1 MHSVLTYKFTH
12 NIITQLT
19 QTRAILLRHHLVFEL
34 DTTLKYTKSIKSC
47 VAPEEKNYI
56 FISNSPQ
63 INRKK
68 VIYPKQEIY
77 SSTDSLVNHL

>member
-19 QTRAILLRHHLVFEL
+19 QTRAILLRHHLVIEL

-47 VAPEEKNYI
+47 VAPEEKKLHFY
-56 FISNSPQ
+56 
-63 INRKK
+63 
-68 VIYPKQEIY
+68 
-77 SSTDSLVNHL
+77 